1 MGYIGQILGDIFGK
15 TMGYTVPLDILNKT
29 NGCLGNIMGY
39 IGKQLWD
46 ILSDIFAKPWD
57 RIYWYIGYIKEKLR
71 DILGK
76 IMGNILGKNYGIYYV
91 IYFHKLWNIFDKN

>member
-46 ILSDIFAKPWD
+46 ILSDICQNITYTLSP
-57 RIYWYIGYIKEKLR
+57 IYSI
-71 DILGK
+71 
-76 IMGNILGKNYGIYYV
+76 V
-91 IYFHKLWNIFDKN
+91 FT